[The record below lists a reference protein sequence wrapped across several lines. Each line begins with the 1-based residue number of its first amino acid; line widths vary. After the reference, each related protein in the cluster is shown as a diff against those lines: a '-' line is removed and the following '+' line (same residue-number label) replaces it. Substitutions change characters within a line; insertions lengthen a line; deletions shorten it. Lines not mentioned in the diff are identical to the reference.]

1 MFLSD
6 CLRRRERTLL
16 WFDYGKLKKL
26 RRQLGLKQNEA
37 VMLFNQVSGSD
48 VSAATLGNWENGRTN
63 ITVKDL
69 MLLTRVYGVSDISRF
84 FYEKAGD

>member
-1 MFLSD
+1 M
-6 CLRRRERTLL
+6 TLL

-26 RRQLGLKQNEA
+26 RRQLGLKQSEA
-37 VMLFNQVSGSD
+37 VVLFNQFSGSD
-48 VSAATLGNWENGRTN
+48 ISAATLGNWENGRTN